1 MTSTQTQTLDA
12 KTFLR
17 LIEGGK
23 NNLRVHEDAVND
35 LNVFPIPDGDTGA
48 NMSMTV
54 EGGLGAVRADSCDT
68 LGDAAQQLAN
78 GMLMSARG
86 NSGVILSQLFA
97 GFATALS
104 GKETADIAELSEAL
118 ETGVRFAYDSVNVPT
133 EGTILT
139 VAREAACAASHI
151 CEKETLEEF
160 WQIYTDELQASL
172 QRTPELL
179 PVLKEAGVID
189 SGGAGLYYIAD
200 GIRRAFR
207 GESIDVQSPEAYGQK
222 VRVDFANFNENSI
235 MTYGY
240 CTELLLRL
248 QHAKTDISAFSAD
261 ELVKK
266 LGTMG
271 NSIVAFKNGSIVKVH
286 IHTMTPGEILNYCQ
300 QFGEFLT
307 VKIENM
313 TLQHQD
319 TLMEKAV
326 EPDKPRDEKKK
337 FALVT
342 VASGAGIREAF
353 LQLGADVVLDGRQTQ
368 NPAAAD
374 FIRAFDE
381 ANAETIFVLPN
392 NSNIFLTAK
401 QAGELYEDADIRVL
415 NSRNIGEGYAAL
427 SMLSYDS
434 GDADTV
440 AALLSS
446 AMQGVETGM
455 ISRAVR
461 DSVCNGVRVKKD
473 DFIALAE
480 GTVLGASDDR
490 LGAAMALLEKL
501 QTRQHEILIA
511 VYGADFPA
519 EERAKFREAVASVYR
534 NTELCELDGEQS
546 IYDLIVIVE

>member
-1 MTSTQTQTLDA
+1 MMNTQTLDA
-12 KTFLR
+12 KTFLH

-23 NNLRVHEDAVND
+23 DNLRVHAKTVND

-54 EGGLGAVRADSCDT
+54 EGGLGAVQSDSCDT
-68 LGDAAQQLAN
+68 LGDAAQQLAS

-97 GFATALS
+97 GFASALS
-104 GKETADIAELSEAL
+104 DKETADIAALSEAL
-118 ETGVRFAYDSVNVPT
+118 ETGVKFAYDSVAVPT

-139 VAREAACAASHI
+139 VAREAADAASHI
-151 CEKETLEEF
+151 RGKKTLEEF
-160 WQIYTDELQASL
+160 WQAYMDELQASL

-200 GIRRAFR
+200 GIRRAFQ
-207 GESIDVQSPEAYGQK
+207 GESIAVQPAESSEPKAL
-222 VRVDFANFNENSI
+222 VNFANFNENTV

-240 CTELLLRL
+240 CTEFLLQL
-248 QHAKTDISAFSAD
+248 QHAKTDISAFSTD
-261 ELVKK
+261 KLLKK

-271 NSIVAFKNGSIVKVH
+271 NSIVAFQNGSVVKVH
-286 IHTMTPGEILNYCQ
+286 IHTMTPGEVLNYCQ

-307 VKIENM
+307 LKIENM

-319 TLMEKAV
+319 TLVEKAA
-326 EPDKPRDEKKK
+326 EPTKTRAERKK

-342 VASGAGIREAF
+342 VASGDGIREAF
-353 LQLGADVVLDGRQTQ
+353 LQLGADAVLDGGQTQ
-368 NPAAAD
+368 NPSAAD

-381 ANAETIFVLPN
+381 VNAETIFVLPN
-392 NSNIFLTAK
+392 NGNILPTAK
-401 QAGELYEDADIRVL
+401 QAGALYKNAVVRVL

-434 GDADTV
+434 GDEDTIADLLNDAMRGV
-440 AALLSS
+440 A
-446 AMQGVETGM
+446 TGM

-461 DSVCNGVRVKKD
+461 DSVCNGIRVNKD
-473 DFIALAE
+473 DFIAFTD
-480 GTVLGASDDR
+480 GTVLNASGER
-490 LGAAMALLEKL
+490 LEAAMTLLEKL
-501 QTRQHEILIA
+501 QTQQHEILIA

-519 EERAKFREAVASVYR
+519 EERAAFREAVASSYR
-534 NTELCELDGEQS
+534 NTELCELDGKQS

>member
-1 MTSTQTQTLDA
+1 MMNTQTLDV

-23 NNLRVHEDAVND
+23 NNLRVHADTVND

-54 EGGLGAVRADSCDT
+54 EGGLGAVQADSCDT
-68 LGDAAQQLAN
+68 LGDAARQLAS

-97 GFATALS
+97 GFAAALS
-104 GKETADIAELSEAL
+104 GKETADITALSEAL
-118 ETGVRFAYDSVNVPT
+118 ETGVKFAYDSVAVPT

-139 VAREAACAASHI
+139 VAREAANAASRVR
-151 CEKETLEEF
+151 EQKTLEEF
-160 WQIYTDELQASL
+160 WQTYMDELEASL

-207 GESIDVQSPEAYGQK
+207 GESVSVQSSENSDPKA
-222 VRVDFANFNENSI
+222 RVDFANFNENSV

-240 CTELLLRL
+240 CTEFLLQL
-248 QHAKTDISAFSAD
+248 QHAKTDISAFSTDA
-261 ELVKK
+261 LVKK

-271 NSIVAFKNGSIVKVH
+271 NSIVAFQNGSVVKVH
-286 IHTMTPGEILNYCQ
+286 IHTMVPGEILSYCQ

-307 VKIENM
+307 LKIENM

-319 TLMEKAV
+319 TLVEKAA
-326 EPDKPRDEKKK
+326 ESAKPRAERKK
-337 FALVT
+337 FAMVT

-353 LQLGADVVLDGRQTQ
+353 LQLGADVVLEGGQTQ

-381 ANAETIFVLPN
+381 VNAETIFVLPN
-392 NSNIFLTAK
+392 NGNILLTAR
-401 QAGELYEDADIRVL
+401 QAGALYKNADVRVL

-434 GDADTV
+434 GDADTI
-440 AALLSS
+440 AALLSDS
-446 AMQGVETGM
+446 MQRVETGM

-461 DSVCNGVRVKKD
+461 DSVCNGVRVSKD
-473 DFIALAE
+473 DFIAFAD
-480 GTVLGASDDR
+480 GTVLDAANGR
-490 LGAAMALLEKL
+490 LEAAMALLEKL

-511 VYGADFPA
+511 VYGTDFPV
-519 EERAKFREAVASVYR
+519 EERAAFRETVASVYR
-534 NTELCELDGEQS
+534 NVELCELNGEQS

>member
-1 MTSTQTQTLDA
+1 MMNTQTLDA
-12 KTFLR
+12 KTFLH

-23 NNLRVHEDAVND
+23 DNLRVHAETVNG

-54 EGGLGAVRADSCDT
+54 EGGLGAVQSDSCDT
-68 LGDAAQQLAN
+68 LGDAAQQLAS

-97 GFATALS
+97 GFASALS
-104 GKETADIAELSEAL
+104 DKETADIAALSEAL
-118 ETGVRFAYDSVNVPT
+118 ETGVKFAYDSVAVPT

-139 VAREAACAASHI
+139 VAREAADAASHI
-151 CEKETLEEF
+151 RGQKTLEEF
-160 WQIYTDELQASL
+160 WQAYMDELQASL

-200 GIRRAFR
+200 GIRRAFQ
-207 GESIDVQSPEAYGQK
+207 GESIAVQSPESSEPKAL
-222 VRVDFANFNENSI
+222 VNFANFNENTV

-240 CTELLLRL
+240 CTEFLLQL
-248 QHAKTDISAFSAD
+248 QHAKTDISAFSTD
-261 ELVKK
+261 KLLKK

-271 NSIVAFKNGSIVKVH
+271 NSIVAFQNGSVVKVH
-286 IHTMTPGEILNYCQ
+286 IHTMTPGEVLNYCQ

-307 VKIENM
+307 LKIENM

-319 TLMEKAV
+319 TLVEKAA
-326 EPDKPRDEKKK
+326 EPTKTRAERKK

-342 VASGAGIREAF
+342 VASGDGIREAF
-353 LQLGADVVLDGRQTQ
+353 LQLGADAVLDGGQTQ
-368 NPAAAD
+368 NPSAAD

-381 ANAETIFVLPN
+381 VNAETIFVLPN
-392 NSNIFLTAK
+392 NGNILLTAR
-401 QAGELYEDADIRVL
+401 QAGALYKNAVVRVL

-434 GDADTV
+434 GDEDAIAD
-440 AALLSS
+440 LLNE
-446 AMQGVETGM
+446 AMQGVATGM

-461 DSVCNGVRVKKD
+461 DSVCNGIRVNKD
-473 DFIALAE
+473 DFIAFTD
-480 GTVLGASDDR
+480 GTVLNASGER
-490 LGAAMALLEKL
+490 LEAAMTLLEKL
-501 QTRQHEILIA
+501 QTQQHEILIA

-519 EERAKFREAVASVYR
+519 EERAAFREAVASSYR
-534 NTELCELDGEQS
+534 NTELCELDGKQS

>member
-1 MTSTQTQTLDA
+1 MMNTQTLDA
-12 KTFLR
+12 KTFLH

-23 NNLRVHEDAVND
+23 DNLRVHAETVNG

-54 EGGLGAVRADSCDT
+54 EGGLGAVQSDSCDT
-68 LGDAAQQLAN
+68 LGDAAQQLAS

-97 GFATALS
+97 GFASALS
-104 GKETADIAELSEAL
+104 DKETADIAALSEAL
-118 ETGVRFAYDSVNVPT
+118 ETGVKFAYDSVAVPT

-139 VAREAACAASHI
+139 VAREAADAASHI
-151 CEKETLEEF
+151 RGQKTLEEF
-160 WQIYTDELQASL
+160 WQAYMDELQASL

-200 GIRRAFR
+200 GIRRAFQ
-207 GESIDVQSPEAYGQK
+207 GESIAVQPAESSEPKAL
-222 VRVDFANFNENSI
+222 VNFANFNENTV

-240 CTELLLRL
+240 CTEFLLQL
-248 QHAKTDISAFSAD
+248 QHAKTDISAFSTDA
-261 ELVKK
+261 LLKK

-271 NSIVAFKNGSIVKVH
+271 NSIVAFQNGSVVKVH
-286 IHTMTPGEILNYCQ
+286 IHTMTPGEVLNYCQ

-307 VKIENM
+307 LKIENM

-319 TLMEKAV
+319 TLVEKAA
-326 EPDKPRDEKKK
+326 EPTKPRAERKK

-342 VASGAGIREAF
+342 VASGDGIREAF
-353 LQLGADVVLDGRQTQ
+353 LQLGADAVLDGGQTQ
-368 NPAAAD
+368 NPSAAD

-381 ANAETIFVLPN
+381 VNAETIFVLPN
-392 NSNIFLTAK
+392 NGNILLTAR
-401 QAGELYEDADIRVL
+401 QAGALYKNAVVRVL

-434 GDADTV
+434 GDADTI
-440 AALLSS
+440 ADLLDE
-446 AMQGVETGM
+446 AMQGVATGM

-461 DSVCNGVRVKKD
+461 DSVCNSIRVKKD
-473 DFIALAE
+473 DFIAFTD
-480 GTVLGASDDR
+480 GTVLNASGER
-490 LGAAMALLEKL
+490 LEAAMTLLEKL
-501 QTRQHEILIA
+501 QTQQHEILIA

-519 EERAKFREAVASVYR
+519 EERAAFREAVTSSYR
-534 NTELCELDGEQS
+534 NTELCELDGKQS

>member
-1 MTSTQTQTLDA
+1 MMNTQTLDA

-23 NNLRVHEDAVND
+23 NNLRVHADTVND

-54 EGGLGAVRADSCDT
+54 EGGLGAVRSDNCDT
-68 LGDAAQQLAN
+68 LGDAAKQLAS

-97 GFATALS
+97 GFAAAL
-104 GKETADIAELSEAL
+104 GDKETADISALSEAL
-118 ETGVRFAYDSVNVPT
+118 ETGVRFAYDSVAVPT

-139 VAREAACAASHI
+139 VAREAADAASRI
-151 CEKETLEEF
+151 RGQKTLEEF
-160 WQIYTDELQASL
+160 WQVYMDELEASL

-207 GESIDVQSPEAYGQK
+207 GESISAQPSESSEPKAP
-222 VRVDFANFNENSI
+222 VDLANFNENSV

-240 CTELLLRL
+240 CTEFLLQL
-248 QHAKTDISAFSAD
+248 QHAKTDISAFSTDA
-261 ELVKK
+261 LVKK

-271 NSIVAFKNGSIVKVH
+271 NSIVAFQNGSVVKVH
-286 IHTMTPGEILNYCQ
+286 IHTMTPGEILSYCQ

-307 VKIENM
+307 LKIENM

-319 TLMEKAV
+319 TLIEKAA
-326 EPDKPRDEKKK
+326 EPHAERKK

-342 VASGAGIREAF
+342 VASGVGIREAF
-353 LQLGADVVLDGRQTQ
+353 LQLGADVVLDGGQTQ

-381 ANAETIFVLPN
+381 VNAETIFVLPN
-392 NSNIFLTAK
+392 NGNILLTAK
-401 QAGELYEDADIRVL
+401 QAGELYKNADVRVL

-440 AALLSS
+440 AALLND
-446 AMQGVETGM
+446 AMQGVKTGM

-461 DSVCNGVRVKKD
+461 DSVCNGVRVDKD
-473 DFIALAE
+473 DFIAFTD
-480 GTVLGASDDR
+480 GTVLDTAEER
-490 LGAAMALLEKL
+490 LEAAMALLDKL
-501 QTRQHEILIA
+501 QTGQHEILIA
-511 VYGADFPA
+511 VYGADFPT
-519 EERAKFREAVASVYR
+519 EERAAFREKVAAVYR
-534 NTELCELDGEQS
+534 NVELCELNGEQS